1 MKESCTWKTNLRRI
15 DQKKS
20 GDVVIF
26 GDSITNVSR
35 YQKTIFNQ
43 KIQNLRFKNFP
54 GALSPGSMHHINPT
68 LEESELNVVFIQVG
82 VNEVISTKSTIFRYA
97 NVDGIRNHLY

>member
-1 MKESCTWKTNLRRI
+1 MKGSIITGRKPI
-15 DQKKS
+15 KKVS
-20 GDVVIF
+20 NN
-26 GDSITNVSR
+26 NVSR
-35 YQKTIFNQ
+35 YQ

-68 LEESELNVVFIQVG
+68 LEESELNVVFIQAG
-82 VNEVISTKSTIFRYA
+82 VNEVMSTKSTIFRYP

>member
-35 YQKTIFNQ
+35 YKIFSIEKS
-43 KIQNLRFKNFP
+43 KIVEQDSKNP
-54 GALSPGSMHHINPT
+54 RCIIKGHIARCNP
-68 LEESELNVVFIQVG
+68 N
-82 VNEVISTKSTIFRYA
+82 
-97 NVDGIRNHLY
+97 